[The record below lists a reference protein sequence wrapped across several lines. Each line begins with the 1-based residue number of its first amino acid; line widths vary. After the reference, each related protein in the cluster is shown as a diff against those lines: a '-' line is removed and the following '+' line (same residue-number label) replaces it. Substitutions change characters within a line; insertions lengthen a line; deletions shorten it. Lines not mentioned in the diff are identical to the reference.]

1 MDNLT
6 IVYIVLIGII
16 LFISPCAFYKIKK
29 IILSDERSWLLK
41 NRKLYTIQEEN
52 EDEVI

>member
-1 MDNLT
+1 MDILT

-16 LFISPCAFYKIKK
+16 VFISPCAFYKMKK

-52 EDEVI
+52 EENI

>member
-1 MDNLT
+1 MDVLT

-16 LFISPCAFYKIKK
+16 VFISPCAFYKMKK
-29 IILSDERSWLLK
+29 IILNDERLRLLK

-52 EDEVI
+52 EDEII